1 MNEKITNEIDDILD
15 TNTENL
21 SSTSNSLVKKYLF
34 KFITALLV
42 ISILLVPLIMI
53 NIKYFF
59 IAAVVL
65 FAFGTGPIKGFAFF
79 ATRKISP
86 KEEKYWRGERIE

>member
-65 FAFGTGPIKGFAFF
+65 FLIFVFF

>member
-1 MNEKITNEIDDILD
+1 MNEKITNEIDDILG

-34 KFITALLV
+34 KFIIALLV
-42 ISILLVPLIMI
+42 ISILLVPLITI
-53 NIKYFF
+53 SIKYFF
-59 IAAVVL
+59 IAAVAL
-65 FAFGTGPIKGFAFF
+65 FLIFVFF
-79 ATRKISP
+79 ATRKISK

>member
-65 FAFGTGPIKGFAFF
+65 FLICVFF

>member
-34 KFITALLV
+34 KFIIALLV
-42 ISILLVPLIMI
+42 ISILLVPKHFEQLFQRYLIL
-53 NIKYFF
+53 YYRS
-59 IAAVVL
+59 L
-65 FAFGTGPIKGFAFF
+65 FLNFYRNHEF
-79 ATRKISP
+79 P
-86 KEEKYWRGERIE
+86 KQ

>member
-34 KFITALLV
+34 KFIIALLV
-42 ISILLVPLIMI
+42 ISILLVPLITI
-53 NIKYFF
+53 SIKYFF
-59 IAAVVL
+59 IAAVAL
-65 FAFGTGPIKGFAFF
+65 FLIFVFF
-79 ATRKISP
+79 ATRKTP
-86 KEEKYWRGERIE
+86 KKEEKYWRGERIE

>member
-59 IAAVVL
+59 IAAVAL
-65 FAFGTGPIKGFAFF
+65 FLIFVFF

>member
-34 KFITALLV
+34 KFIIALLV
-42 ISILLVPLIMI
+42 ISILLVPLITI
-53 NIKYFF
+53 SIKYFF
-59 IAAVVL
+59 IAAVAL
-65 FAFGTGPIKGFAFF
+65 FLIFVFF
-79 ATRKISP
+79 ATRKIP
-86 KEEKYWRGERIE
+86 KKAEKYWRGERIE